1 MDIDEAAQLG
11 LNSLSVRVWDCT
23 FYLMDDDGN
32 DGLDED
38 GNVQIY
44 DAPDLD
50 WSHLADYV
58 EIEDLVE
65 VDDD

>member
-1 MDIDEAAQLG
+1 MANLT
-11 LNSLSVRVWDCT
+11 VRVWDCT

-44 DAPDLD
+44 NAPDLD
-50 WSHLADYV
+50 WSHLAEYV
-58 EIEDLVE
+58 AIEDLVE
-65 VDDD
+65 NDDD

>member
-1 MDIDEAAQLG
+1 VDIDEAAQLG

-32 DGLDED
+32 DVLDED

-44 DAPDLD
+44 NAPDLD
-50 WSHLADYV
+50 WSHLAEYV
-58 EIEDLVE
+58 GIEDLVE
-65 VDDD
+65 TDDG

>member
-1 MDIDEAAQLG
+1 MANLT
-11 LNSLSVRVWDCT
+11 VRVWDCT

-32 DGLDED
+32 EVLDKD

-44 DAPDLD
+44 DAPALD
-50 WSHLADYV
+50 WSYLADYV

-65 VDDD
+65 VDDE

>member
-32 DGLDED
+32 DVLDED

-44 DAPDLD
+44 NAPDLD
-50 WSHLADYV
+50 WSHLAEYV
-58 EIEDLVE
+58 VIEDLVE
-65 VDDD
+65 TDDG

>member
-32 DGLDED
+32 DVLDED

-50 WSHLADYV
+50 WSYLADYV

-65 VDDD
+65 IDDG

>member
-1 MDIDEAAQLG
+1 MDIDEATQLG
-11 LNSLSVRVWDCT
+11 LTDLTVRVWDCT

-32 DGLDED
+32 DVLDKD

-65 VDDD
+65 VDDE